1 MWNQVKHFATVA
13 ILTWLIWWSADRRVT
28 DREEVSLRIAVKSS
42 DQSITASIENPRPA
56 EVLAT
61 LTGPRGRLDAFR
73 MMRERNPG
81 FTVEYAWPADDSGVG
96 ARTIQTRR
104 LLLDSRGF
112 RQTGLDVAEVRPPDV
127 TVMVDRL
134 ETVKMEV
141 RPDFG
146 SVRVESVACSPP
158 TVEVRR
164 MPGALAKGRYSD
176 HILRPQAEQ
185 AVRQWLA
192 SHPDD
197 EEFSF
202 DLSLGIPE
210 ASTLVDFSPSPTVKV
225 SGRFVNLFSTAI
237 KGPVQIVFAVPP
249 DVQRQFILKPTEGSN
264 FRPDVYVRGPTAE
277 VEKLT
282 PQQIFLYVDVLA
294 SDAAGSSKTIRRAPK
309 AVLPGGFELE
319 RELQEVEFELIERPS
334 PERP

>member
-42 DQSITASIENPRPA
+42 EQSFTANIENPRPA

-73 MMRERNPG
+73 AMRERNPG
-81 FTVEYAWPADDSGVG
+81 FTVEYAWPSDDNIVGV
-96 ARTIQTRR
+96 RTIQARR
-104 LLLDSRGF
+104 LLLDSRLF
-112 RQTGLDVAEVRPPDV
+112 RQAGLDVEEIRPPEV
-127 TVMVDRL
+127 SVMIDRL

-146 SVRVESVACSPP
+146 SVRVESVTCSPP

-164 MPGALAKGRYSD
+164 LPGSLASGRYAD
-176 HILRPQAEQ
+176 HILRPPAEQ
-185 AVRQWLA
+185 AVRQWLT

-210 ASTLVDFSPSPTVKV
+210 ASTIVDFSPSATVKV

-249 DVQRQFILKPTEGSN
+249 DVERQFILKPLEGSN

-294 SDAAGSSKTIRRAPK
+294 SDAAGTSKSVRRAPK

-319 RELQEVEFELIERPS
+319 RELQEVEFELIERPA